1 MVLQGSVRRAANR
14 LRVSVQLSDA
24 RQGVELWSHT
34 YDQDASDAFAVQDS
48 ITQATVRALALQLGA
63 GVLASTRGGRTENPD
78 AHDLYL
84 RGQTIALK
92 GTESALRQAMVLYRK
107 ALAIDPAY
115 AQADAALA
123 FVYMSLADSFMPANV
138 ASDSSRAAARR
149 ALARDSL
156 SADARALI
164 AFASMS
170 LDWDFTQG
178 ESELRAAVAHD
189 PGSVQSQILFSV
201 YLCLAGKEGEGRIAA
216 MAAMAVDPLHPVA
229 SWSNEQCLYFAR
241 QYDQVIAEHSATV
254 SQWPDPRFMYW
265 DSYLGA
271 AYREKGRYAEA
282 LAEYARAQ
290 QAAGEKPLYGYAV
303 TLARAGRTAEAR
315 GMLQQLLA
323 YGRTHYVNPIQ
334 VAIVY
339 ASLGDRD
346 QAFEWLDRT
355 MVDRTGWLW
364 GLGRFS
370 ELDGLQ
376 QDPRLKRLIA
386 RIGMPASGAVAR

>member
-84 RGQTIALK
+84 RGQTIALQ

-201 YLCLAGKEGEGRIAA
+201 
-216 MAAMAVDPLHPVA
+216 
-229 SWSNEQCLYFAR
+229 
-241 QYDQVIAEHSATV
+241 
-254 SQWPDPRFMYW
+254 
-265 DSYLGA
+265 
-271 AYREKGRYAEA
+271 
-282 LAEYARAQ
+282 
-290 QAAGEKPLYGYAV
+290 
-303 TLARAGRTAEAR
+303 
-315 GMLQQLLA
+315 
-323 YGRTHYVNPIQ
+323 
-334 VAIVY
+334 
-339 ASLGDRD
+339 
-346 QAFEWLDRT
+346 
-355 MVDRTGWLW
+355 
-364 GLGRFS
+364 
-370 ELDGLQ
+370 
-376 QDPRLKRLIA
+376 
-386 RIGMPASGAVAR
+386 